1 MGNYYNWSAAIAS
14 DGSGSLTTSTYN
26 NINLNPQNSICPKG
40 WRLPTISNMSY
51 GTVNST
57 SEFGRLNQLYNGG
70 GSTDPKLISAPLW
83 FVRSGRILSGS
94 FNYSGSNALY
104 WSSTV
109 YNSIN
114 AYGLDFAATGVSPA
128 TNGGRDRGWSVRCVA
143 R

>member
-14 DGSGSLTTSTYN
+14 DGSGSLTTSTSN

-40 WRLPTISNMSY
+40 WRLPTVSNMSY

-57 SEFGRLNQLYNGG
+57 SEFRRLNQLYNGG
-70 GSTDPKLISAPLW
+70 GSTDPKFISAPLW

-94 FNYSGSNALY
+94 FDNSGSDANY

-109 YNSIN
+109 NDSGS
-114 AYGLDFAATGVSPA
+114 AYDLYFTAPGVNLVTYGNRGS
-128 TNGGRDRGWSVRCVA
+128 GRSVRCVA